1 MDLPSHVETQNGGAT
16 RKEGTLTC
24 SFLAGATCV
33 FFHILKQLRIKQRI
47 LVRPQYQERRALLAL
62 DQGVAVVTIIIVAK
76 IKAQAGMEGCN
87 INNAST

>member
-1 MDLPSHVETQNGGAT
+1 MALPSHVETQNGGAS

-24 SFLAGATCV
+24 SFLAGATCI
-33 FFHILKQLRIKQRI
+33 FFHILKQLRIKQSI

-62 DQGVAVVTIIIVAK
+62 DGVAVVTIITVAK
-76 IKAQAGMEGCN
+76 IKAQAGAVVYN